1 MTLYYFSNNV
11 PGSRK
16 SSCSKQCPVAWPVF
30 SGDVIAVSA
39 PLASSDFSSFTRTD
53 GIKQATY
60 RGRPLYYFNADTKP
74 GDTKGQGVN
83 NVWFIANISGTVPAV
98 TIPATTVPTTQSL
111 TTAPTSRG
119 GYGY

>member
-1 MTLYYFSNNV
+1 MTLYYVTNDIPRS
-11 PGSRK
+11 GK
-16 SSCSKQCPVAWPVF
+16 SSCSGQCSLTWPVF
-30 SGDVIAVSA
+30 SGDTVAVSS

-60 RGRPLYYFNADTKP
+60 KERPLYFYNAGTKA

-83 NVWFIANISGTVPAV
+83 NVWFIANVSGTVPAGTV
-98 TIPATTVPTTQSL
+98 PAPTVPTIQPI
-111 TTAPTSRG
+111 TTATTSRG

>member
-1 MTLYYFSNNV
+1 MV
-11 PGSRK
+11 
-16 SSCSKQCPVAWPVF
+16 V
-30 SGDVIAVSA
+30 VSP

-60 RGRPLYYFNADTKP
+60 KGRPLYFYNADTKP

-83 NVWFIANISGTVPAV
+83 NVWFIANVSGTVPAV
-98 TIPATTVPTTQSL
+98 TVPATTVLTTQPR
-111 TTAPTSRG
+111 TTATTSRG